1 MAAVHFCYTV
11 VTKHSA
17 PSGICRKQ
25 HAMSRKESKEKTGK
39 QQGKLQAKQQTKQAK
54 QQTKQQEADTMIN
67 NNDMYKGRIPLD
79 KREKYT
85 FQELTDIIAALRAPD
100 GCPWDREQTFETM
113 KKYLVN
119 ETQEVLD
126 AVDHRDTDNLCEE
139 LGDVLLEVLL
149 FSQIAE
155 DQELFDISDVV
166 DTISRKMI
174 RRHPHVFAGVTVSSE
189 TEQKAMWEEIK
200 KQEKAEKQSNRSG
213 NSANPIKNS

>member
-1 MAAVHFCYTV
+1 
-11 VTKHSA
+11 
-17 PSGICRKQ
+17 
-25 HAMSRKESKEKTGK
+25 MSRKESKEKTGK
-39 QQGKLQAKQQTKQAK
+39 QQGKLQAK

-174 RRHPHVFAGVTVSSE
+174 RRHPHVFTDEPGTVLAKE
-189 TEQKAMWEEIK
+189 VPGRWEEIK
-200 KQEKAEKQSNRSG
+200 KAEKKTRTPQQEKKEKEAFRKAAGWTVKHLEDKAQG
-213 NSANPIKNS
+213 KP